1 MAFRE
6 DLVVRGVLKVGENIE
21 TTGNIIGKVGGVKTS
36 RISAET
42 AAVITVT
49 ASANTDLVVGTQP
62 ANTRIKNIYLKV
74 DADTATA
81 GTSGD
86 NLNLSLGTAAG
97 GTQIMAAKALLKDGG
112 GAVTFIDNNIV
123 PIVSN
128 FVPAASNG
136 LATAGIATH
145 DAFTLATAD
154 AGHTTAERTIHAR
167 FTPVQANLASSGK
180 ATVIVEFE
188 HD

>member
-1 MAFRE
+1 M
-6 DLVVRGVLKVGENIE
+6 
-21 TTGNIIGKVGGVKTS
+21 VGGDSDLKGKLDVAGTINGLKTS

-62 ANTRIKNIYLKV
+62 AGTRIKNIYLKV
-74 DADTATA
+74 SADTATA

-145 DAFTLATAD
+145 DAFTLASAD
-154 AGHTTAERTIHAR
+154 IGHASAERTIHAR